1 MWLQLY
7 SKTMKTFKIIFSFI
21 YVMIFEYLIFFVLL
35 FGAALG
41 EILEVKR
48 DSVLDFTIM
57 LFFFHIVYY
66 SLYNVGEKNIRKLV
80 VHFAYYYLINFKDI
94 YIYIHITFF
103 NIAIINTLVGLY
115 FLLTSKKK

>member
-57 LFFFHIVYY
+57 LFFSTLCTI
-66 SLYNVGEKNIRKLV
+66 LYIMLV
-80 VHFAYYYLINFKDI
+80 KKILESWWFILPIIILSISKI